1 MSIRK
6 LLQQTFCLAFIV
18 SSLTG
23 CGGAS
28 TVSPPPQT
36 SAPATSTPI
45 PPTAT
50 PTTIPSISE
59 QESQDLHQEWEF
71 VSLVYGYDRISW
83 DADGKITIDGDIA
96 LDFAVW
102 NPPRMAF
109 VDASGEKCFE
119 FDTPLPRGSSAA
131 IVIFTT
137 PEAENGHGRIPR
149 FTPIP
154 ADANDSTTSY
164 FAAERF
170 HDYDG
175 TCSLRIGLTLQGF
188 GNIFAVD
195 SDVFYD
201 GSEHHIYG
209 EVELFGVR
217 FKNDSDK
224 PLVFRISDGKYIYVK
239 GDGTATTED
248 GSVIQFGE

>member
-1 MSIRK
+1 MNARR
-6 LLQQTFCLAFIV
+6 LLQQMFCLTSIV
-18 SSLTG
+18 SSLIG

-28 TVSPPPQT
+28 TVSPPMQT
-36 SAPATSTPI
+36 SAPATSTSI

-50 PTTIPSISE
+50 PTTIPSISKPK
-59 QESQDLHQEWEF
+59 SRDLHQEWEF
-71 VSLVYGYDRISW
+71 VSLVYGYDKVSW
-83 DADGKITIDGDIA
+83 DADGKIMIDGDIA
-96 LDFAVW
+96 IDFAVR

-109 VDASGEKCFE
+109 VDESGEKYFE
-119 FDTPLPRGSSAA
+119 FDAPLPMGSSAA

-154 ADANDSTTSY
+154 ADANDSATSY

-170 HDYDG
+170 HDHDG
-175 TCSLRIGLTLQGF
+175 TYHFRVGLTLQGF

-209 EVELFGVR
+209 KVELFGVR
-217 FKNDSDK
+217 FKNDFEE
-224 PLVFRISDGKYIYVK
+224 PLVFRISGGKYVYVK
-239 GDGTATTED
+239 GNGTATTED